1 MTLPLTG
8 DLGNRE
14 KYKYTCVHS
23 VQPPQPYIILEGG
36 RATVEEEPLE
46 MYRVYL
52 CRCLCPVSSLSL
64 SLPLCVCLSPLCVS
78 QHPIT

>member
-14 KYKYTCVHS
+14 KYKYTWVHS

-36 RATVEEEPLE
+36 GETAEEEPLE
-46 MYRVYL
+46 IYRVYL
-52 CRCLCPVSSLSL
+52 LDFNICPPD
-64 SLPLCVCLSPLCVS
+64 LPEILYSV
-78 QHPIT
+78 

>member
-14 KYKYTCVHS
+14 KYKYAWVHS

-36 RATVEEEPLE
+36 RETGEEEPLE
-46 MYRVYL
+46 IYRVSL
-52 CRCLCPVSSLSL
+52 CRCLRPVSSLSL
-64 SLPLCVCLSPLCVS
+64 SSSVCVCLSPLCVS